1 MTTQLYESPC
11 LYRGKPSRTQHT
23 PPFADD
29 LWCWPCRPSLEVGRR
44 PLLLQTAPDGDNL
57 VTKFLTVCEPPVL
70 HVFQLVGQAGF
81 EPAASASR
89 TLRAKPSGATPRLP
103 PL

>member
-1 MTTQLYESPC
+1 MSLPAYMAESP
-11 LYRGKPSRTQHT
+11 RGHHT

-29 LWCWPCRPSLEVGRR
+29 LWCWPCRPSLEVGRG
-44 PLLLQTAPDGDNL
+44 PLLLQTAPDGHNL

-70 HVFQLVGQAGF
+70 LVFQLVGQAGF

-89 TLRAKPSGATPRLP
+89 TLRAKPNGATPRLP